1 MGEQEALQLV
11 EITWSEGLVAAQTMH
26 GVLGLLL
33 MHKRVARRQNRRG
46 AQEVVN
52 RHLLKS
58 ANSPI
63 SKVTRCFNSVI
74 PE

>member
-1 MGEQEALQLV
+1 LGEQEVPQFIV
-11 EITWSEGLVAAQTMH
+11 ITWSEGLVAAQTMQ
-26 GVLGLLL
+26 GALGLLL

-46 AQEVVN
+46 GQEVVN

-63 SKVTRCFNSVI
+63 SKVTHCFDSVI
-74 PE
+74 PQ